1 MNIIE
6 QRIRMHI
13 RKQLMLETEGV
24 GVSGYDIKIPGTFL
38 YGDNDDGLKRWRVD
52 RINQQ
57 AKENGCSRGFLIIAT
72 NKNKSVKDKSTDKKK
87 SNAKIDPNRKKSAVP
102 MDRDVNVDLEK
113 VEDSLLMRDI
123 TTTIQ
128 SIETYA
134 KYYGTDYRIVLSSP
148 IQRGKRKIFA
158 AWIVDMNT
166 TDPTRFRQLLTKIHD
181 IQHNTKFKLSA
192 KATQYFIGTNT
203 EIITQSNAIAW
214 TNSIVNYLEDL
225 KRTKP
230 NTFKDEFPKNEVSEE
245 QLKSIPDFTKMNR
258 IAIPVETYDANI
270 KPGSLI
276 DVDFDWLTTHGFN
289 NSFIGTAIVNNDTL
303 TGTLTLEPVEGEINL
318 IRGEDATKL
327 STFKG
332 TFKNGAPWKGTTTFN
347 GTTQYDANENPEVV
361 YENNDE
367 TQFIGEY
374 KSSIYSIDRDSGPVI
389 NYQLVKLNGKQY
401 YNKKNDT
408 EAKYFDGT
416 FTVTGPQDGPLWV
429 RESKTEGYTKIG
441 NFVNGR
447 YISLKVPVKPVLVKY
462 PYTIK
467 NKSSLSGQTV
477 YTSSNSTLI
486 NYVYIWV
493 TNKNEWNQMLK
504 SDFEEY
510 VNKQITEIEFLKKI
524 TSVTDATVAAQLS
537 VEFKKGTSYIEL
549 NTPNDVVLYNAAGT
563 AVGDY
568 EQIAADQKKLIWT
581 GATIDRGGT
590 KEWYAVHVK
599 DFTTKE
605 LLPDVFW
612 IKRENV
618 AKEIPY
624 GPK

>member
-13 RKQLMLETEGV
+13 RKQLMLEAEGV
-24 GVSGYDIKIPGTFL
+24 GVSGYEITIPGTFL
-38 YGDNDDGLKRWRVD
+38 YGDADDGLKRWRVE

-102 MDRDVNVDLEK
+102 MDRDVNVELEK
-113 VEDSLLMRDI
+113 VEDSLLMQDI
-123 TTTIQ
+123 NTTIQ
-128 SIETYA
+128 SIDTY
-134 KYYGTDYRIVLSSP
+134 KDFYGTDYRIVLSNP

-158 AWIVDMNT
+158 AWIVDMT
-166 TDPTRFRQLLTKIHD
+166 TSTPTPFRQLLTKIHD
-181 IQHNTKFKLSA
+181 IELNTKFKLSA
-192 KATQYFIGTNT
+192 KAKQYFIGTNT

-214 TNSIVNYLEDL
+214 TKSIANYLQEL
-225 KRTKP
+225 VIKKP
-230 NTFKDEFPKNEVSEE
+230 NTFKDEFPKNEVSDE

-258 IAIPVETYDANI
+258 IAIPAETYDANI
-270 KPGSLI
+270 ETGLI
-276 DVDFDWLTTHGFN
+276 DVDLDWLRIHGFG
-289 NSFIGTAIVNNDTL
+289 SGFTGRAIVNNDPV
-303 TGTLTLEPVEGEINL
+303 TGTLTLQPVEGEINMITL
-318 IRGEDATKL
+318 SGRVDGM

-332 TFKNGAPWKGTTTFN
+332 TFKNGAPWKGTTTDS
-347 GTTQYDANENPEVV
+347 GTAQYDANDNLTVV
-361 YENNDE
+361 YEDDDE

-374 KSSIYSIDRDSGPVI
+374 KSSIYSIDQDSGPVI

-401 YNKKNDT
+401 YNKGNDSK
-408 EAKYFDGT
+408 AKYFDGT
-416 FTVTGPQDGPLWV
+416 FTGSNPQDGPFWF
-429 RESKTEGYTKIG
+429 RESKTEGYTKQG

-447 YISLKVPVKPVLVKY
+447 YIALKVPVKPVLVKY

-467 NKSSLSGQTV
+467 NNGSLSGQTV

-537 VEFKKGTSYIEL
+537 VEFKKGTSYVEL
-549 NTPNDVVLYNAAGT
+549 NTPTDIVLYNSAGK
-563 AVGDY
+563 ALGEY

-581 GATIDRGGT
+581 GATIARGGT
-590 KEWYAVHVK
+590 KKWYAVHVK
-599 DFTTKE
+599 DFETKA

-612 IKRENV
+612 IKSENV

-624 GPK
+624 GQ